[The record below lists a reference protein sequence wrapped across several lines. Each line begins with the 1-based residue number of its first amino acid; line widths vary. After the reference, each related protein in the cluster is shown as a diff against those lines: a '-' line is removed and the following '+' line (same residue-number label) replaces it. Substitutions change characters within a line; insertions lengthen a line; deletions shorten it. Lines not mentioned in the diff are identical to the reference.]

1 MSRSAAEENND
12 RLFCWEQVN
21 STNRLFRISR
31 VFAARGCAE
40 KLLPLYAL
48 FSVVEQACST
58 LSDEDVANSKL
69 NWWRKECLHQDM
81 TKSQHPLLKE
91 LCRTG
96 ADRELRRDSIAGLFA
111 GATSRLSASAP
122 ADMAGLISI
131 CMELHRPQL
140 ELELDLAGLQNA
152 ERNFSQELLARNG
165 MVQLLRETSRMKE
178 QGGFWW
184 VPLNLLARHGV
195 GREEL
200 SQYPSSPAAIQLLA
214 DILGDRTFAGSE
226 VLDSSCTQPADVTS
240 ARHVFA
246 VSGLYSRKLR
256 QIRNVS
262 LDSLARELSTP
273 GPVDLVAAWKSAR
286 KAG

>member
-1 MSRSAAEENND
+1 MNRPAAEENND
-12 RLFCWEQVN
+12 RLFCWEQVS
-21 STNRLFRISR
+21 STNRLFRVSR
-31 VFAARGCAE
+31 VFASRGCAE

-69 NWWRKECLHQDM
+69 NWWRNECLNQNM
-81 TKSQHPLLKE
+81 TESQHPLLKE

-96 ADRELRRDSIAGLFA
+96 ADSELRRDSIAGLFA

-122 ADMAGLISI
+122 ADMAGLTSI
-131 CMELHRPQL
+131 CVEVHRPQL
-140 ELELDLAGLQNA
+140 ELELDVAGLQNA

-165 MVQLLRETSRMKE
+165 MVQLLRESSRMRE

-195 GREEL
+195 SREDL
-200 SQYPSSPAAIQLLA
+200 SQRPSSPAAIQLLA
-214 DILGDRTFAGSE
+214 DMLGDETFAGSD
-226 VLDSSCTQPADVTS
+226 VLDPSCSRPADYTQ

-256 QIRNVS
+256 RIRDAS
-262 LDSLARELSTP
+262 PDRLARDLSTP
-273 GPVDLVAAWKSAR
+273 GPADLVAAWKSAR

>member
-1 MSRSAAEENND
+1 MSRSTAEENND

-21 STNRLFRISR
+21 STNQLFRISR
-31 VFAARGCAE
+31 VFASRGCAE

-81 TKSQHPLLKE
+81 TESQHPLLKE

-96 ADRELRRDSIAGLFA
+96 AASELRRDSIAGLFA

-131 CMELHRPQL
+131 CIELHRPQL
-140 ELELDLAGLQNA
+140 ELELDVAGLQHA
-152 ERNFSQELLARNG
+152 EKNFSQELLARNG
-165 MVQLLRETSRMKE
+165 VVQLLRESSRMKE

-184 VPLNLLARHGV
+184 VPLNLLARYGV
-195 GREEL
+195 SREDL
-200 SQYPSSPAAIQLLA
+200 SQHPGSPTAIQLLA
-214 DILGDRTFAGSE
+214 DMLGDEAFAGSD
-226 VLDSSCTQPADVTS
+226 VLDPSVSRPADFTP

-262 LDSLARELSTP
+262 PDGLARDLSTP
-273 GPVDLVAAWKSAR
+273 GPADLVAAWKSAR